1 MRIEDMSSAKFSELS
16 EDQEF
21 WQPARAGKTPQSMAD
36 LLGPYVVYETTGH
49 VLNKLF
55 ELPRRLEDH
64 ELMRVG
70 LNPARRELYLMQ
82 PSDVVY
88 IAHPRAD

>member
-1 MRIEDMSSAKFSELS
+1 M
-16 EDQEF
+16 
-21 WQPARAGKTPQSMAD
+21 
-36 LLGPYVVYETTGH
+36 
-49 VLNKLF
+49 LNKLF